1 MLPWCKL
8 AKLTPSLPTRCH
20 WGVNEL
26 WLWDVFLFFFTSM
39 KKQQQQQKSN
49 TELVPV
55 VRLMYLASARGRRE
69 WEQTSG
75 LESQL
80 ARQEVWVGA
89 THQTQKL
96 SSPIPSNSG
105 TGGFLAHASEWL
117 VRLWIGSALKQ
128 MEQSRLEISNWE
140 NLTFAASL
148 KAQRR
153 PCHVRVWC
161 PNKVMSRLSKLVI
174 IGGRERRFGGRGGE
188 KKKSDLV
195 CLFFPWLSACAGFP
209 ASSPPCLPFIPPLKY
224 PSNNPSRW
232 IMN

>member
-1 MLPWCKL
+1 
-8 AKLTPSLPTRCH
+8 
-20 WGVNEL
+20 
-26 WLWDVFLFFFTSM
+26 M
-39 KKQQQQQKSN
+39 KNQQQQQKSY
-49 TELVPV
+49 TELVAID
-55 VRLMYLASARGRRE
+55 RLMYLASARGRRE
-69 WEQTSG
+69 REQTSG

-89 THQTQKL
+89 THRTKKRSL
-96 SSPIPSNSG
+96 PIPSNSG

-117 VRLWIGSALKQ
+117 VRIRIGSALEQ
-128 MEQSRLEISNWE
+128 MEQSCLEISNWE

-174 IGGRERRFGGRGGE
+174 IGGREGSFGGRGGE
-188 KKKSDLV
+188 KKSELV

-209 ASSPPCLPFIPPLKY
+209 TSSPPSLAFILLLKY